1 MGEGRLWPASRAR
14 ISQDRTLVT
23 RDARF
28 PTAGHAVNAEWR
40 LKLDT
45 DWLLKCA
52 AQAIRNSVGPSV
64 EIDADYYWTVLTPG
78 LYDVMSDPELA
89 IGQLSEDVD
98 VLQSADEEAY
108 LGAMSLLKIAAL
120 LTAVANHE
128 LGETAPRPR
137 EEGN

>member
-1 MGEGRLWPASRAR
+1 
-14 ISQDRTLVT
+14 
-23 RDARF
+23 
-28 PTAGHAVNAEWR
+28 
-40 LKLDT
+40 
-45 DWLLKCA
+45 
-52 AQAIRNSVGPSV
+52 
-64 EIDADYYWTVLTPG
+64 
-78 LYDVMSDPELA
+78 MSDPELA

-98 VLQSADEEAY
+98 MLQSADEEAY